1 MNEKKVCKIF
11 DVAEDFGVL
20 DVSVSETFK
29 KEVVKTVDSN
39 GNVVE
44 KTTTESITTIQMT
57 KPKESTGTKVT
68 LGLGVLATFS
78 VTLIGVLSDLPGAI
92 EYAKNLLHI

>member
-11 DVAEDFGVL
+11 DVTEDFGVL

-39 GNVVE
+39 GDVVE

-68 LGLGVLATFS
+68 LGVVATCG

-92 EYAKNLLHI
+92 EYAKVLLHI

>member
-1 MNEKKVCKIF
+1 MKEKSVCNIF
-11 DVAEDFGVL
+11 KETEDFGVL
-20 DVSVSETFK
+20 EVSASESFR

-44 KTTTESITTIQMT
+44 KTTTETITTIQLT

-68 LGLGVLATFS
+68 LGVIAAFGF
-78 VTLIGVLSDLPGAI
+78 TLVGVLSDLPGAI
-92 EYAKNLLHI
+92 ECVKILIHV

>member
-1 MNEKKVCKIF
+1 MNESNVCKIF
-11 DVAEDFGVL
+11 EMAEDFEVL
-20 DVSVSETFK
+20 DVSASETFK

-44 KTTTESITTIQMT
+44 KTTTETITTLQLT

-68 LGLGVLATFS
+68 LGVLATFS
-78 VTLIGVLSDLPGAI
+78 VTLIGVLSELPGAI
-92 EYAKNLLHI
+92 EYAKYLLHI

>member
-11 DVAEDFGVL
+11 EMTEDFGVL
-20 DVSVSETFK
+20 DVSVSENFK
-29 KEVVKTVDSN
+29 KEVVKTVDGD

-44 KTTTESITTIQMT
+44 KTTTESITTIQLT

-68 LGLGVLATFS
+68 LGVVAAFG

-92 EYAKNLLHI
+92 EYAKVLLRI

>member
-1 MNEKKVCKIF
+1 MNENKVCKIF
-11 DVAEDFGVL
+11 EMTEDFGVL
-20 DVSVSETFK
+20 DVSVSENFK

-44 KTTTESITTIQMT
+44 KTTTESTTTIQLT

-68 LGLGVLATFS
+68 LGVLAAFS

-92 EYAKNLLHI
+92 EYAKVILRI

>member
-29 KEVVKTVDSN
+29 KEVDFN
-39 GNVVE
+39 R
-44 KTTTESITTIQMT
+44 
-57 KPKESTGTKVT
+57 
-68 LGLGVLATFS
+68 A
-78 VTLIGVLSDLPGAI
+78 D
-92 EYAKNLLHI
+92 

>member
-1 MNEKKVCKIF
+1 MNENNVCKIF
-11 DVAEDFGVL
+11 EETEDFGVL
-20 DVSVSETFK
+20 DVSASETFK
-29 KEVVKTVDSN
+29 KEVVKTVDSE

-44 KTTTESITTIQMT
+44 KTTTETITTIHLT

-68 LGLGVLATFS
+68 LGVLATCG

-92 EYAKNLLHI
+92 EYAKHLLHI

>member
-1 MNEKKVCKIF
+1 MNENTVCNIF
-11 DVAEDFGVL
+11 KETEDFGVL
-20 DVSVSETFK
+20 EVSASESFR

-44 KTTTESITTIQMT
+44 KTTTETITTIQLT

-68 LGLGVLATFS
+68 LGVIAAFC
-78 VTLIGVLSDLPGAI
+78 VTLVGVLSDLPGAI
-92 EYAKNLLHI
+92 EYVKSFIHV